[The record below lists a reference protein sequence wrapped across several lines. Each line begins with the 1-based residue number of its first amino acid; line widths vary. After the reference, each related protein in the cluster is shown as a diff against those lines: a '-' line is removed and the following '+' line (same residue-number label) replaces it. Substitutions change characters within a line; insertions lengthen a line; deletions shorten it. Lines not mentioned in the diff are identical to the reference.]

1 MTGTRQLT
9 DPQELDN
16 ALKRM
21 HIDPNDY
28 KQVSMFQSV
37 LREKLGGLTRGQ
49 QSAFSDVYRNVAIN
63 FPKYEVKQVTFLR
76 LERPQTRYF
85 IPGMPGL
92 FGYVKAS
99 EYVRVL
105 MEK

>member
-1 MTGTRQLT
+1 MT

-37 LREKLGGLTRGQ
+37 LREKLGGLTRNQ
-49 QSAFSDVYRNVAIN
+49 QSAFSDVYRNVAVN
-63 FPKYEVKQVTFLR
+63 FPKYEVKQVTFMR

-92 FGYVKAS
+92 FGYVKAAAF
-99 EYVRVL
+99 VKGK
-105 MEK
+105 MEE